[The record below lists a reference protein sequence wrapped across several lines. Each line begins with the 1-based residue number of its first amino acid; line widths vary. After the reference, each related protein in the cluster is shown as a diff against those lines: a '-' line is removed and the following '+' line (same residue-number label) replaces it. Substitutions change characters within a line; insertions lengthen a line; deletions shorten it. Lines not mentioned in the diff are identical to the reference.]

1 MAARPNTR
9 PILTACMAAGL
20 AVSLAGCGGST
31 GSGFLAAPRLPAD
44 APPMRSTATAPND
57 AGIPALGLPSGSG
70 APYSAQMTP
79 GPIPG
84 VDAILARLDE
94 LDSRITGLQQQFQA
108 AEPAISRLTRI
119 DGDIR
124 ALLSQMEG
132 AVAARSQDAPVAR
145 AVTSRPA
152 SRADQTTLT
161 MATPVGP
168 LAAPPAQLLTASPSA
183 PPAGA
188 PAGPLSD
195 PNSLRLSLS
204 PEPARNMP
212 APQQAASQQTAPQQ
226 VTPQQASPQRAQTA
240 MPEALT
246 AAVHLAS
253 YRSVENAR
261 DGWRILQ
268 RRHPAELGTLVPMVL
283 EVELG
288 GERGRML
295 RLQASALT
303 PGEARNLCERLKRAG
318 QFCTPTADGGAPLSL
333 AGVPP
338 VTSPGT
344 PLGTPV
350 AALR

>member
-1 MAARPNTR
+1 MAARPTTR
-9 PILTACMAAGL
+9 PILTACVAAGL
-20 AVSLAGCGGST
+20 AVSLAGCGGSV

-57 AGIPALGLPSGSG
+57 AGIPALGSG
-70 APYSAQMTP
+70 ASHSAQMMP
-79 GPIPG
+79 GAMPGAMPG

-168 LAAPPAQLLTASPSA
+168 LAAPPAQLPTASPAA
-183 PPAGA
+183 P

-212 APQQAASQQTAPQQ
+212 APQQAAAQQSFPQQ

-333 AGVPP
+333 AGTPP
-338 VTSPGT
+338 
-344 PLGTPV
+344 GTPV